1 MNYLGHALYSPDDA
15 LIRVA
20 NIISDEFKI
29 HKFIPDNEKILQ
41 GQTRHRFIDGFCDR
55 DSGYKVVRQICRK
68 EFGKFAPVVVDVFYD
83 HFLARHFDQ
92 LTGRSLKSFTAVI
105 YQDIYTA
112 ASNFPTEIISPFV
125 SMAEAHWLDGYIF
138 EENVYRS
145 IRHIERKIHQ
155 RFGRRVSFGAA
166 LGIYYRNEYQ
176 ITDAFRQT
184 HNSIVKIIK

>member
-1 MNYLGHALYSPDDA
+1 
-15 LIRVA
+15 
-20 NIISDEFKI
+20 
-29 HKFIPDNEKILQ
+29 
-41 GQTRHRFIDGFCDR
+41 
-55 DSGYKVVRQICRK
+55 
-68 EFGKFAPVVVDVFYD
+68 
-83 HFLARHFDQ
+83 
-92 LTGRSLKSFTAVI
+92 
-105 YQDIYTA
+105 
-112 ASNFPTEIISPFV
+112 
-125 SMAEAHWLDGYIF
+125 MAEAHWLDGYIF